1 MALLNFDSSKTFLLS
16 KIWESIMTNPF
27 ISSKDDEEKN
37 LPADWQLFYQILL
50 EMYPGAFFLMS
61 QFLHQILMQICFSVD
76 IHSGIQNVSIAASLC
91 PTIFWNGRNFIV
103 ADHRNLKCVHSQCE
117 SHICVFPTDAVNGST
132 GCWPRMCE
140 CENQFPNNSRAAS
153 TATGVS
159 SFQFPVSSTVSR
171 QQCRSRQWSEWSFP
185 TCATLSRRRPPP
197 ATALSCSPA
206 TATRSKLS
214 FYPTWRPIYRFG
226 CQYKR
231 LSRLSWLGDED
242 DNLVP
247 TDNVNRA
254 MAPNSW
260 QIEDDQI

>member
-1 MALLNFDSSKTFLLS
+1 MRRRIYQQTDSCSIRARWRCIQGILFSVSVFASDFDANLLLS
-16 KIWESIMTNPF
+16 GYTFRHSECVNSSLIMSNYFLEWKEFHCCRSSESEVCSFTLW
-27 ISSKDDEEKN
+27 IS
-37 LPADWQLFYQILL
+37 
-50 EMYPGAFFLMS
+50 
-61 QFLHQILMQICFSVD
+61 
-76 IHSGIQNVSIAASLC
+76 
-91 PTIFWNGRNFIV
+91 
-103 ADHRNLKCVHSQCE
+103 
-117 SHICVFPTDAVNGST
+117 CVFPTAVNSST

-140 CENQFPNNSRAAS
+140 CENQLPSNSRAAS

-231 LSRLSWLGDED
+231 LSRLSWLADED